1 MIDYTLNPAG
11 MSTIAVEGME
21 FYAYHGCFPEER
33 IIGTHFLVDV
43 YLEADTSQAETSDD
57 LQKTLNYQEVFALVK
72 AEMDQPSALI
82 ETVARR
88 IIDRLMK
95 DFPAATGARV
105 KLAKLNPALGGKVHS
120 ASIILSRQRDRSS

>member
-1 MIDYTLNPAG
+1 

-21 FYAYHGCFPEER
+21 FYANHGCFPEER
-33 IIGTHFLVDV
+33 TIGTHFLVDV

-95 DFPAATGARV
+95 DFPDATAARV

-120 ASIILSRQRDRSS
+120 ASISLSRQRDRSS